1 MGSGRTNRI
10 LFWKLL
16 AGSGEA
22 DLQALGFADPP
33 FALGFV
39 DAADQVV
46 TDLGQ
51 QWSLRGVRPQQAVAD
66 HSGDGATGCT
76 LPAEAQTT
84 AGPRSRAATWLPS
97 SAAVRRL

>member
-1 MGSGRTNRI
+1 MGNGRTSRI

-22 DLQALGFADPP
+22 DLQALGFADTA

-46 TDLGQ
+46 TDLGR
-51 QWSLRGVRPQQAVAD
+51 QWPLSGVGPQQRASDAGVLVDAWWRK
-66 HSGDGATGCT
+66 SGS
-76 LPAEAQTT
+76 Q
-84 AGPRSRAATWLPS
+84 
-97 SAAVRRL
+97 